1 MVTAVWQGSKAVQ
14 EDNVPSAAALQVDD
28 TYTGTESQGND
39 PRRLLPPSSSSSSGS
54 SSGSSPRRNLIVD
67 PRTPKC
73 CSRA

>member
-1 MVTAVWQGSKAVQ
+1 MWPRAERFDRRSLGSQGS
-14 EDNVPSAAALQVDD
+14 EGENVSLHH
-28 TYTGTESQGND
+28 SQLD

-67 PRTPKC
+67 PRTPKF